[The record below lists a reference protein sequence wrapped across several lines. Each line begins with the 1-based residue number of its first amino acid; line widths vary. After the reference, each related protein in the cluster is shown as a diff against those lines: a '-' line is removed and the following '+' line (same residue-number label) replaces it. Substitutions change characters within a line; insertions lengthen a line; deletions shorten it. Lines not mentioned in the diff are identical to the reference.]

1 MHHTL
6 LQVEVLKVPQVTA
19 TSFIAEMMIYND
31 YSLSELFLSHFRL
44 MIWLAVV
51 DTVFLFSSCLTFSL
65 PRLSQTYADKHW
77 AYLLP
82 YTLPI
87 AQVDVTL
94 NWPPH

>member
-1 MHHTL
+1 ML
-6 LQVEVLKVPQVTA
+6 
-19 TSFIAEMMIYND
+19 IA
-31 YSLSELFLSHFRL
+31 LCFRL

-51 DTVFLFSSCLTFSL
+51 DTVFLVSSCLTFSL

-87 AQVDVTL
+87 AQVGVSVRL
-94 NWPPH
+94 CLSFP